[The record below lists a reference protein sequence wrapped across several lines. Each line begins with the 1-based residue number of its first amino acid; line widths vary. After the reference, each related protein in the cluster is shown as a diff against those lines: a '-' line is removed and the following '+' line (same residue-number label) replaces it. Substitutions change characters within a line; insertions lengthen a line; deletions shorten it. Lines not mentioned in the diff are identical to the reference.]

1 MRTIIFINGVVSDYE
16 TLAALLCED
25 DHLICADGGTTH
37 CLHIDRL
44 PHVVVGDLDSMDE
57 ALLQRLKRQG
67 VQIEEHPPAK
77 NETDLELALDR
88 ALRDGASEIIMV
100 GALGGRLDQ
109 SLANLLILGQR
120 EWPVPIRVVDGHQT
134 AQVLRGGEA
143 LTLHGTVG
151 STVSAIPLS
160 DTVTGITYT
169 GMRYPLVDHTLR
181 MGSTRG
187 ISNELSAATATVRIE
202 SGLLMIVQIESPDGP
217 APQ

>member
-1 MRTIIFINGVVSDYE
+1 MRTIIFINGIVSDYAR
-16 TLAALLCED
+16 LAALPHED
-25 DHLICADGGTTH
+25 DYLICADGGTKH

-44 PHVVVGDLDSMDE
+44 PHVVVGDLDSMDAE
-57 ALLQRLKRQG
+57 LIQRLVRNG
-67 VQIEEHPPAK
+67 VEIEEHSPAK

-88 ALRDGASEIIMV
+88 ALQDGASEILMV

-120 EWPVPIRVVDGHQT
+120 EWPVPIRVVDGDQT
-134 AQVLRGGEA
+134 AQVLRSGETMA
-143 LTLHGTVG
+143 LHGAIG

-169 GMRYPLVDHTLR
+169 GLRYPLVDHTLH

-187 ISNELSAATATVRIE
+187 ISNELSAATATVRIA
-202 SGLLMIVQIESPDGP
+202 SGLLMIVQIESPAG
-217 APQ
+217 QTRQ